1 MGGKLK
7 GDEIGM
13 VNYKAM
19 HYYLD
24 NRKSLKDFNGK
35 SICLD
40 FCFKKI
46 TEAFMWKTQLSG
58 ITHSPDDTPK
68 NKVLPN

>member
-1 MGGKLK
+1 VVGKLK

-13 VNYKAM
+13 VNNKAM
-19 HYYLD
+19 HYSLD

-46 TEAFMWKTQLSG
+46 TLKHLCGKFS
-58 ITHSPDDTPK
+58 
-68 NKVLPN
+68 